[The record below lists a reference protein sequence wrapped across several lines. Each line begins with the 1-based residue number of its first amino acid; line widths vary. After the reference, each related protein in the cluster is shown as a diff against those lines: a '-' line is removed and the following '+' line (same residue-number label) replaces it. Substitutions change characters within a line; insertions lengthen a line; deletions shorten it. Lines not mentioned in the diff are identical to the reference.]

1 MQVPPLPEDAKRLLP
16 ALPAGEFV
24 NKPEEI
30 DRFLLQIWSDGTVQF
45 KSSRARIEE
54 FLRLC
59 AEEGLNMQ
67 VDHISLCG

>member
-1 MQVPPLPEDAKRLLP
+1 MPNQPLPEQGARLLP

-24 NKPEEI
+24 DKPEEI
-30 DRFLLQIWSDGTVQF
+30 DRFLLHVWPDGTVQF

-59 AEEGLNMQ
+59 AAEGLTMH